1 MSTSNIIFFGLFSMI
16 TCGFQ
21 PNSKPNII
29 FMFADD
35 LGFNEL
41 GYHGCTETATPFI
54 NDLAIKESLI
64 LLNNYVEK
72 VCSPSRASFLTGR
85 YPSNLGI
92 QNLVFNPQFPASL
105 TRQVSTLS
113 NEFKHSGY
121 STHIIGKWHLGYQS
135 WEYTPTYRGFDTFA
149 GFYGGWQTYYSHQQH
164 ILGPDGEDVNY
175 YDLRENEQE
184 CEDAIDDEI
193 YGVFWERDHAIDLL
207 STLKHSKRPWFFYL
221 AWQASHTPD
230 EAPKEYVDMYKREKT
245 HPHRIFS
252 QAQTTVLDDCINDV
266 VTYLKDNNMWENTL
280 LVFSSDNGGDYD
292 RGDNYP
298 LRGYKNSS
306 WEGGI
311 RVPGFVSG
319 GFLQQNRRGKILD
332 NVIVHVTDWY
342 KTLLSAAG
350 IEPQYITSK
359 KLYNTM
365 DTDIRFENNGVGKIE
380 IDGKDIWHA
389 IQYNEINNEI
399 SIESREVLLDLNQQW
414 CEFSSCG
421 AIRIGKW
428 KFLRGNNIGTNDD
441 IPDDDQWQRVFAT
454 CINKNGHEIKDNIL
468 GCDEYVDSNSIG
480 CHLNENGCL
489 FDIENDPC
497 EYTNLVD
504 EYMDVAKQMIHRL
517 DFYNHKAI
525 KPLITMDNQLSFDDI
540 DPNVVCDSE
549 FWCPF
554 MSYKDVEFEKIV
566 TNKYKEVYAIPDE
579 KQDNVDIM
587 VVLLIVFALIGIFC
601 VVYVNMNHFKNMSV
615 WNSKIMTDLNNLR
628 NETAPLM

>member
-1 MSTSNIIFFGLFSMI
+1 MSTSNIIFFGLLSMI
-16 TCGFQ
+16 TYGFQ
-21 PNSKPNII
+21 SNSKPNII

-54 NDLAIKESLI
+54 NDLATKESLI

-230 EAPKEYVDMYKREKT
+230 EAPKEYVNMYRREKT

-252 QAQTTVLDDCINDV
+252 QAQ
-266 VTYLKDNNMWENTL
+266 
-280 LVFSSDNGGDYD
+280 
-292 RGDNYP
+292 
-298 LRGYKNSS
+298 
-306 WEGGI
+306 
-311 RVPGFVSG
+311 
-319 GFLQQNRRGKILD
+319 
-332 NVIVHVTDWY
+332 
-342 KTLLSAAG
+342 
-350 IEPQYITSK
+350 
-359 KLYNTM
+359 
-365 DTDIRFENNGVGKIE
+365 
-380 IDGKDIWHA
+380 
-389 IQYNEINNEI
+389 
-399 SIESREVLLDLNQQW
+399 
-414 CEFSSCG
+414 
-421 AIRIGKW
+421 
-428 KFLRGNNIGTNDD
+428 
-441 IPDDDQWQRVFAT
+441 
-454 CINKNGHEIKDNIL
+454 
-468 GCDEYVDSNSIG
+468 
-480 CHLNENGCL
+480 
-489 FDIENDPC
+489 
-497 EYTNLVD
+497 
-504 EYMDVAKQMIHRL
+504 
-517 DFYNHKAI
+517 
-525 KPLITMDNQLSFDDI
+525 
-540 DPNVVCDSE
+540 
-549 FWCPF
+549 
-554 MSYKDVEFEKIV
+554 
-566 TNKYKEVYAIPDE
+566 
-579 KQDNVDIM
+579 
-587 VVLLIVFALIGIFC
+587 
-601 VVYVNMNHFKNMSV
+601 
-615 WNSKIMTDLNNLR
+615 
-628 NETAPLM
+628 